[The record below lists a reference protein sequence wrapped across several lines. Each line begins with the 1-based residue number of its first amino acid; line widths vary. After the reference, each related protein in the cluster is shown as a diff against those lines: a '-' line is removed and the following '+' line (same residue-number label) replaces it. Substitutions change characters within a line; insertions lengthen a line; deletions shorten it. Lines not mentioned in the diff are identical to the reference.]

1 MEPDI
6 RIFEQSDEL
15 LRFFSDMLAEK
26 VREKPEGRYFT
37 IALSGGRTPQ
47 VLFDYLSTQYKD
59 RIEWPRLLV
68 FWGDERCVPP
78 ESAESN
84 YRMAREYLLDR
95 VPIPPNQV
103 FRIQGEAAP
112 PEEAIRYESVVKE
125 LVTDRGNGIP
135 VMDLILLGLGED
147 GHTASIFPDQIGIF
161 DSEKLFDTAVNPY
174 SGQIR
179 ITATG
184 KLLNHARVVV
194 FLAIGKSKAEMVS
207 RILHPKADSDG
218 LPASRVRP
226 VNGELIWLLDTDAA
240 QKKQSGSMCE

>member
-1 MEPDI
+1 MEPEI

-15 LRFFSDMLAEK
+15 LRFFSDMLPEK
-26 VREKPEGRYFT
+26 IREKQEGRYFT

-47 VLFDYLSTQYKD
+47 ILFDYLSTQYKD
-59 RIEWPRLLV
+59 RIDWSRLLV

-84 YRMAREYLLDR
+84 YRMAREFLLDR
-95 VPIPPNQV
+95 VPIPPDQV
-103 FRIQGEAAP
+103 FRIHGEANPAA
-112 PEEAIRYESVVKE
+112 EARRYESVVREK
-125 LVTDRGNGIP
+125 VTDRKNGFP

-147 GHTASIFPDQIGIF
+147 GHTASIFPDQIGIV
-161 DSEKLFDTAVNPY
+161 DSENLFDTAVNPY

-184 KLLNHARVVV
+184 KLLNHAHVVV
-194 FLAIGKSKAEMVS
+194 FLVIGKAKAEMVS
-207 RILHPKADSDG
+207 RILDPKEDNQR

-226 VNGELIWLLDTDAA
+226 VHGELIWLLDSEAA
-240 QKKQSGSMCE
+240 GK

>member
-26 VREKPEGRYFT
+26 IRKKPEGRNFT

-47 VLFDYLSTQYKD
+47 ILFDCLSTQYRD
-59 RIEWPRLLV
+59 CIDWPRLMV

-95 VPIPPNQV
+95 VPIPGNQV
-103 FRIQGEAAP
+103 FRIHGEANPAA
-112 PEEAIRYESVVKE
+112 EARRYESVVKE
-125 LVTDRGNGIP
+125 RVTDQKNGLP

-147 GHTASIFPDQIGIF
+147 GHTASIFPDQIGLF
-161 DSEKLFDTAVNPY
+161 ESKNLFEKAVNPY

-184 KLLNHARVVV
+184 KLLNQARVVV
-194 FLAIGKSKAEMVS
+194 FLAIGKAKAQMVS
-207 RILHPKADSDG
+207 RVLNPKEGHQG

-226 VNGELIWLLDTDAA
+226 VNGELIWLLDAESA
-240 QKKQSGSMCE
+240 QK